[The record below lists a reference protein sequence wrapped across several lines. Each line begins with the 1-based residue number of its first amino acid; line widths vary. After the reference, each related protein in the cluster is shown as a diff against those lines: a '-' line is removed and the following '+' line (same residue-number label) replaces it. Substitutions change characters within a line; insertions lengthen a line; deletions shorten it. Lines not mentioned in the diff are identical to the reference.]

1 MKSILLF
8 FLLFLYNQTQVQ
20 AQEFEIKVVSN
31 KYQTVKGQLKKVT
44 AEGIGVEDY
53 KGNYL
58 IFRPTEIV
66 RIKIRKRGLTIGE
79 GAANGALGGLAIGG
93 LLLTLEAEVFESGST
108 DLYKLTAALGAIGGA
123 VGTIVGIIAEINN
136 TQFILKINENP
147 ENYQLNYQKLVP
159 YLNKIVTHHVN

>member
-1 MKSILLF
+1 MKFIAF
-8 FLLFLYNQTQVQ
+8 FLLLFAVHQVN

-31 KYQTVKGQLKKVT
+31 KYQTVKGQLKKVA

-58 IFRPTEIV
+58 IFRPTDIV

-79 GAANGALGGLAIGG
+79 GASNGALGGLVIGG
-93 LLLTLEAEVFESGST
+93 LLIAAEAEISDQSSAE
-108 DLYKLTAALGAIGGA
+108 LYKLTAALGAIGGA
-123 VGTIVGIIAEINN
+123 VGTIVGVVAGLNN
-136 TQFILKINENP
+136 TKLILKINENP
-147 ENYQLNYQKLVP
+147 NNYQLQYQKLAP